1 MSKKIEHIKNVLINN
16 EIQPSL
22 QRIKIYEFLL
32 GNKTHP
38 TADTI
43 YNNINKELAI
53 ISKATVYNTLKLFVE
68 KNIISEITIDNT
80 ESRYDYNTEFHGHFK
95 CEQCGELY
103 DLTLQQGFLDSLN
116 LDGYKINSS
125 HLYIKGICKK
135 CKNN

>member
-1 MSKKIEHIKNVLINN
+1 MNKTEQIKNILIGK

-38 TADTI
+38 SADTI
-43 YNNINKELAI
+43 FNNINKELAI

-68 KNIISEITIDNT
+68 KNLVSEITIDNSET
-80 ESRYDYNTEFHGHFK
+80 RYDYNTEFHGHFK
-95 CEQCGELY
+95 CERCGELY
-103 DLTLQQGFLDSLN
+103 DLHLQSDFLSSLN
-116 LDGYKINSS
+116 LDGYEIKNS

-135 CKNN
+135 CNNK

>member
-1 MSKKIEHIKNVLINN
+1 MNKTEQIKKILLNN
-16 EIQPSL
+16 KIQPSL

-38 TADTI
+38 TADII

-80 ESRYDYNTEFHGHFK
+80 ESRYDYNTKFHGHFK
-95 CEQCGELY
+95 CEKCNTLY
-103 DLTLQQGFLDSLN
+103 DLDLKSDFLNSLN
-116 LDGYKINSS
+116 LNGFKINNS

-135 CKNN
+135 CNSN